1 MFAYC
6 ENNPISGKD
15 PTGEFVVAAMLT
27 GALVGMGY
35 QFMSDVITCLIV
47 GDATFS
53 LSSVG
58 DYAAAAVSGA
68 LSTVPGAGFAKAA
81 FDLVGSAILS
91 EGVNSL
97 ISGKKLNTKQVG
109 LRILANSA
117 EMALGK
123 AADHF
128 MPKKISDIK
137 LEAKAS
143 GVKGAKGYANY
154 FTKKQIRVGMK
165 INIIRGLANVTRN
178 TIWRKIEK

>member
-1 MFAYC
+1 MYYLQSRYYDPAIGRFINADTFATTDAEGFLSCNMFAYC

-68 LSTVPGAGFAKAA
+68 LSAVPGAGFAKAA

-97 ISGKKLNTKQVG
+97 ISGKN
-109 LRILANSA
+109 
-117 EMALGK
+117 
-123 AADHF
+123 
-128 MPKKISDIK
+128 
-137 LEAKAS
+137 
-143 GVKGAKGYANY
+143 
-154 FTKKQIRVGMK
+154 
-165 INIIRGLANVTRN
+165 
-178 TIWRKIEK
+178 